1 MEFAEFERWLDE
13 NLTEFQEFKSLGGR
27 VHFQARYKQQDGSI
41 VIRNSKYK
49 EKLAKNPKFD
59 GYALKHGAVKRIFER
74 FIRASDADRF
84 KPSYYKLPPSKKKYY
99 DEVYAIE
106 YWPDA
111 PDKIA
116 TPGIAA
122 VIKSWFLGRR

>member
-74 FIRASDADRF
+74 FIQASDTNRF
-84 KPSYYKLPPSKKKYY
+84 RPSYYMLPPSKEKYNAGA
-99 DEVYAIE
+99 YAIE

-111 PDKIA
+111 PDKVA
-116 TPGIAA
+116 TPAIAA
-122 VIKSWFLGRR
+122 VMKFWFKRRR